1 MSAFADIL
9 QAMPPIARVVLML
22 GLVSAAGVALGHVKI
37 RGVGLGIGGVLFA
50 GIAGGHVAKQ
60 AGIAFNPEMMDFIR
74 DFGLILFV
82 YTIGIQ
88 VGPGFFAALRRTG
101 LALNG
106 LALLMVVSSILLT
119 AVLVGSGAL
128 SLGSSLGVFAGAV
141 TNAPALAATQQVLTE
156 VGADAAVMALP
167 GLAFAVTYPFGIAG
181 NLLAMAAVRILFRI
195 DPEAEARRFEE
206 CRRAEVSTLE
216 TMDLAVRNPDLAGRP
231 LGSLTLMGRLMCD
244 QGVVASRL
252 LRDGVLCVPR
262 PDTLLRLGDVLHVV
276 GPRPKLEQA
285 RALLGQEFDRPL
297 TTKGTDLK
305 WERIVVTN
313 SAVLGKSIAALNLQE
328 AHDVVVSRVNR
339 SGVELVPTPALKLQF
354 GDILTVIGRPESLAA
369 VGKVFGNSSRRL
381 QQVEMIPMF
390 LGIALGAALGA
401 IPIFLPGMPAPLR
414 LGLAGGPL
422 IVALI
427 LGRIGHVGPLV
438 WFMPPAA
445 NLALREIGI
454 VLFLAVL
461 GIASGDRFVATLA
474 SGAGWPWM
482 LWGVLVTLVPLL
494 LTGLIARGLMKLNFL
509 TICGVLAGAQ
519 TNPPGLAYAN
529 ALVASEAPAL
539 AYATVYPLAM
549 CLRILGPQ
557 ILVLLLW

>member
-1 MSAFADIL
+1 
-9 QAMPPIARVVLML
+9 MPPIARVVLML

-37 RGVGLGIGGVLFA
+37 RGVGLGIGGVLFS
-50 GIAGGHVAKQ
+50 GIAGGHIAKQ
-60 AGIAFNPEMMDFIR
+60 AGVAFNPEMMDFIR

-88 VGPGFFAALRRTG
+88 VGPGFFAALRRSG
-101 LALNG
+101 LALNA

-119 AVLVGSGAL
+119 ALLVSSGVV

-141 TNAPALAATQQVLTE
+141 TNAPALAATQQVLKE

-195 DPEAEARRFEE
+195 DPEEEAERFEAS
-206 CRRAEVSTLE
+206 RRAEVSTLE
-216 TMDLAVRNPDLAGRP
+216 TMDVAVRNPALAGRA
-231 LGSLTLMGRLMCD
+231 LGAITLQGGLMCD
-244 QGVVASRL
+244 AGVVASRL
-252 LRDGVLCVPR
+252 LRDGTLCVPHG
-262 PDTLLRLGDVLHVV
+262 DTCLATGDVLHLV
-276 GPRPKLEQA
+276 GPRPRLEEM
-285 RALLGQEFDRPL
+285 RALLGHEFERPL

-305 WERIVVTN
+305 WERIVVTSN
-313 SAVLGKSIAALNLQE
+313 RVLGKSIAALNLQE

-339 SGVELVPTPALKLQF
+339 SGVELVPNAALKLQF
-354 GDILTVIGRPESLAA
+354 GDILTVIGKPDSLAA
-369 VGKVFGNSSRRL
+369 VAQIFGNSSRRL
-381 QQVEMIPMF
+381 QQVEMIPLF

-461 GIASGDRFVATLA
+461 GIASGDRFVDTLA

-482 LWGVLVTLVPLL
+482 LWGVVVTLVPLL
-494 LTGLIARGLMKLNFL
+494 LTGLVARGMMKLNFL

>member
-1 MSAFADIL
+1 MPAFADIFL
-9 QAMPPIARVVLML
+9 AMPPIARAVFML
-22 GLVSAAGVALGHVKI
+22 GLVSAAGLALGHIKL

-50 GIAGGHVAKQ
+50 GIAGGHFAKQ
-60 AGIAFNPEMMDFIR
+60 AGVTFNPEMMDFIR

-88 VGPGFFAALRRTG
+88 VGPGFFAALRRSG
-101 LALNG
+101 LALNL
-106 LALLMVVSSILLT
+106 LALLMVVSSVLLT
-119 AVLVGSGAL
+119 ALLATSGVI

-141 TNAPALAATQQVLTE
+141 TNAPALAATQQVLKE
-156 VGADAAVMALP
+156 VGADAAIMALP

-181 NLLAMAAVRILFRI
+181 NLLAMATVRILFRI
-195 DPEAEARRFEE
+195 DPEAEAKAFEE
-206 CRRAEVSTLE
+206 GRRSEVAKLE
-216 TMDLAVRNPDLAGRP
+216 TMDLAVRNPALDGVV
-231 LGSLTLMGRLMCD
+231 LGSVEALTAL
-244 QGVVASRL
+244 GVVASRL
-252 LRDGVLCVPR
+252 LRDGRLQVPHRSTVLK
-262 PDTLLRLGDVLHVV
+262 LGDVLHIV
-276 GPRPKLEQA
+276 GPRAKLEQA
-285 RALLGQEFDRPL
+285 RLLLGQESDVTL
-297 TTKGTDLK
+297 TTKGTDLR
-305 WERIVVTN
+305 WERIVVTAN
-313 SAVLGKSIAALNLQE
+313 GALGKSIAAMNLQE

-339 SGVELVPTPALKLQF
+339 AGIELVPNAALKLQF
-354 GDILTVIGRPESLAA
+354 GDILTVIGKPESLRA
-369 VGKVFGNSSRRL
+369 VGRVFGNSERRL
-381 QQVEMIPMF
+381 QQVEMIPVF

-427 LGRIGHVGPLV
+427 LARIGHIGPLV

-461 GIASGDRFVATLA
+461 GVASGDRFVETLA

-482 LWGVLVTLVPLL
+482 IWGVLVTLIPLL
-494 LTGLIARGLMKLNFL
+494 LTGLVARGVMKLNFL

-529 ALVASEAPAL
+529 AVVASEAPAL
-539 AYATVYPLAM
+539 AYATVYPLSM
-549 CLRILGPQ
+549 CLRILAPQ
-557 ILVLLLW
+557 VIVLLLW